1 MNLGHTPET
10 NMPSEAT
17 ADDEALMAPDTPLP
31 FVELFFPLGFP
42 LRIET
47 NHPEVLAVARR
58 SWGEST
64 QRYSDDPLLIAIEIA
79 DGHQEPRKYQPECQ
93 VIEGVLTI
101 AFDEGNDVVVDL
113 EHGVA
118 RGRLHRSLI
127 GTKASLQYYVLEA
140 AALSMIS
147 TLRAV
152 ALHAACV
159 DWNGSGIL
167 LCGESGAGK
176 TSLAYACARAGWSYL
191 SDDASYL
198 LLKGS
203 GRIVTGNCQQI
214 RFRSVASRLFPEL
227 EGREITPRVAGKPS
241 IELATSELDNIRCI
255 ESTNIENIVFINR
268 DPSYAPGLYLMAK
281 ELALDYFT
289 KFLLRPA
296 DNNSHVRSVLDRL
309 ANARIFELRFT
320 QFDSAIDRMREL
332 VEGKR

>member
-1 MNLGHTPET
+1 
-10 NMPSEAT
+10 MPSET
-17 ADDEALMAPDTPLP
+17 TTEDEVLMAPETPLP

-47 NHPEVLAVARR
+47 NHPEVLEVARR

-64 QRYSDDPLLIAIEIA
+64 QRYFDDPLLIAIEVA
-79 DGHQEPRKYQPECQ
+79 DDHREPATYEPECR

-101 AFDEGNDVVVDL
+101 AFDERNSVVVDL
-113 EHGVA
+113 EHGGA
-118 RGRLHRSLI
+118 RGKLHRSFI

-176 TSLAYACARAGWSYL
+176 TSLAYACARAGWNYL

-198 LLKGS
+198 LLNGP
-203 GRIVTGNCQQI
+203 GRVVTGNCQQI

-241 IELATSELDNIRCI
+241 IELATSELSNIRCI

-268 DPSYAPGLYLMAK
+268 DTSYAPGLCPMAK
-281 ELALDYFT
+281 ELALEYFT
-289 KFLLRPA
+289 KFLLCPA
-296 DNNSHVRSVLDRL
+296 DSDSPIRLVLDQM
-309 ANARIFELRFT
+309 ADARIFELRFT

-332 VEGKR
+332 VEGKW